1 MQRETKQ
8 SLVLSFIIHG
18 GIIGFAVLFLILEA
32 WLDRPEPVVFEL
44 ISPAAASPAIQE
56 QPSETV
62 EEAPIDPLDIPDP
75 EPIQEAPII
84 PELPK
89 PVVEP
94 PPPKPKPKPPEPEP
108 VKKVSASDFFKNRDR
123 PDRIQKVEQK
133 RKEPVVAPKI
143 ETNLRKQL
151 EKQLSDIQLRG
162 ADIGQ
167 VDSSDALMRY
177 LAELRSRVQSTFNPS
192 GSALKA
198 EVYFTVTASGRI
210 LDPRIHNSSGV
221 LAFDESVI
229 RAMQVAR
236 SPGPPPGNR
245 EYEFSLIFRSE

>member
-1 MQRETKQ
+1 MERETKQ

-44 ISPAAASPAIQE
+44 VSPAAASPAIQE

-62 EEAPIDPLDIPDP
+62 EETPIDPLDIPDP

-84 PELPK
+84 PDLPK

-133 RKEPVVAPKI
+133 RKKPVVAPKI
-143 ETNLRKQL
+143 ETNVR
-151 EKQLSDIQLRG
+151 KQLSDIQLIG
-162 ADIGQ
+162 PDIGQ

-177 LAELRSRVQSTFNPS
+177 LAELRKRVQSTFNPS

-198 EVYFTVTASGRI
+198 EVYFTVTDSGRI
-210 LDPRIHNSSGV
+210 LYPRIHNSSGV
-221 LAFDESVI
+221 PAFDESVI
-229 RAMQVAR
+229 RAMQVAKA
-236 SPGPPPGNR
+236 PGPPPGNR